1 LTRSG
6 IAVRTNKIHFMTK
19 PAIALLA
26 LAVAAAVGGGLWWR
40 SHSAAQPAAGAATGA
55 VRPPQAVTVF
65 TVLKRDVPVTVRAA
79 GTVVPLNTV
88 ELRPQQSTTI
98 KTIHIRE
105 GQTVRQGDLL
115 FSFDDRADQANLDK
129 ARATLLRD
137 QATLADL
144 QRQWQRSKDLKAQ
157 NFIAQ
162 NAVDSI
168 QSQVEAQQALV
179 VADTAAV
186 RAAQVSTSLGQLRAP
201 LSGRTGAITVNPGS
215 LVQPGGAALV
225 TISQMDPIAVSF
237 SVPEGQLSAL
247 LQDSAG
253 GGGVQ
258 GRALQVLPDEGS
270 AGGQG
275 AAPGLPGKISFLDNT
290 VDVSTG
296 TLRLKG
302 EVANTR
308 QQLWPGQF
316 VTVAMTLRTLKDAS
330 VLPQSALIIRGD
342 ERLVYVVD
350 ADNKAQLKPVK
361 LRFNAGEMVAVDGV
375 APGDAVVM
383 EGKQN
388 LRPGGA
394 VKVVPAGPGRAA
406 SAAGRA
412 ASAAQAGA
420 PA

>member
-1 LTRSG
+1 
-6 IAVRTNKIHFMTK
+6 MTK
-19 PAIALLA
+19 PSLVLLA

-40 SHSAAQPAAGAATGA
+40 SHSQAAAVASAAGGA
-55 VRPPQAVTVF
+55 RAPQAVTVF
-65 TVLKRDVPVTVRAA
+65 TVVQRDVPVTVQAA

-98 KTIHIRE
+98 KAIHIRE
-105 GQTVRQGDLL
+105 GQTVRQGELL

-144 QRQWQRSKDLKAQ
+144 QRQWQRAKDLQAQ
-157 NFIAQ
+157 NFVAQ

-179 VADTAAV
+179 VADNAAV
-186 RAAQVSTSLGQLRAP
+186 RAAQVSTSQGQLRAP

-215 LVQPGGAALV
+215 LVQPAGAALV
-225 TISQMDPIAVSF
+225 TISQMDPIGVSF
-237 SVPEGQLSAL
+237 SVPEAQLSAL
-247 LQDSAG
+247 LQDGAG

-258 GRALQVLPDEGS
+258 GRALQVLLD
-270 AGGQG
+270 GGK
-275 AAPGLPGKISFLDNT
+275 ASAPGQAGKTAQAGLAGKISFLDNT

-302 EVANTR
+302 EVANAQ
-308 QQLWPGQF
+308 QQLWPGQY

-330 VLPQSALIIRGD
+330 VLPQAALIIRGD

-350 ADNKAQLKPVK
+350 GQGNAQLKPVQV
-361 LRFNAGEMVAVDGV
+361 LFNAGELVAVGGV
-375 APGDAVVM
+375 SPGDAVIL

-388 LRPGGA
+388 LRPGSA
-394 VKVVPAGPGRAA
+394 VKVVPAGPGKPVSAAPGAPRAAAAA
-406 SAAGRA
+406 SAG
-412 ASAAQAGA
+412 ASA
-420 PA
+420 